1 MGSKR
6 WIRNESGVNLIELMV
21 VVAVAAIVTAIAVPT
36 YVSYLPFLKIRSA
49 ARDLMSDLRYT
60 RQQAVSVNKDH
71 RLIFSSATLYIV
83 QKKAG
88 ASWTDP
94 ACPDPTCIKVVNLA
108 DNYSKVT
115 LTSATTC
122 TTTSTTNCVY
132 FKPNGGLDTDVKHP
146 GASDATPLALTLTH
160 SDTGEA
166 RTIKINGVGRVWTE

>member
-6 WIRNESGVNLIELMV
+6 WIKDERGVNLIELMV

-36 YVSYLPFLKIRSA
+36 YVSYLPFLKVRSA
-49 ARDLMSDLRYT
+49 ARDLISDLRYT
-60 RQQAVSVNKDH
+60 RQQAVSENTNH
-71 RLIFSSATLYIV
+71 RLIFSSIAEYSIQRV
-83 QKKAG
+83 SDSKV
-88 ASWTDP
+88 
-94 ACPDPTCIKVVNLA
+94 IKSVDLA

-115 LTSATTC
+115 LTSATSC

-132 FKPNGGLDTDVKHP
+132 FKPNGGLDTLVKHP

>member
-1 MGSKR
+1 MMNPKR
-6 WIRNESGVNLIELMV
+6 WIGDQRGVNLIELMA

-60 RQQAVSVNKDH
+60 RQQAVSENTKY
-71 RLIFSSATLYIV
+71 RLIFSSTTEYSIQRV
-83 QKKAG
+83 SDSKV
-88 ASWTDP
+88 
-94 ACPDPTCIKVVNLA
+94 IKSVDLA
-108 DNYSKVT
+108 DNYSKVI
-115 LTSATTC
+115 LTSATSC

-132 FKPNGGLDTDVKHP
+132 FKPNGGLDTAVKHP

-160 SDTGEA
+160 SDTSEA